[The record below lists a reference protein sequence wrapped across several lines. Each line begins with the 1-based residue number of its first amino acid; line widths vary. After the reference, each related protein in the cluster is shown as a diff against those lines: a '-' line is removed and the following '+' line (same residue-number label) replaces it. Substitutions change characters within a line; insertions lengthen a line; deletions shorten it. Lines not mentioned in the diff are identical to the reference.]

1 MNSFLTQYFLSHIHD
16 TYYII
21 DVETFTIVET
31 NDAAYVSPALCYT
44 FIHNFEKPCFECNI
58 ACPIIEAQKNIHD
71 SRRICDENG
80 KLTHVILFLKRDE
93 SELKKDY
100 IHDVSW
106 HTLIETNKKYRTLFN
121 NYFSAFLLFEVVC
134 DNKGKAVDYTF
145 LEANPAFER
154 LIGITAE
161 NSVGKQFLKTFP
173 NIESYWITTFEQISL
188 QTKTTVFENFAE
200 HLGKYFE
207 IYAYQLKHGQ
217 FAVIFNDIT
226 QRKRAVR
233 ALAES
238 ENRLRAIIEHAPGA
252 IYLLNNKAKIIKVN
266 KRAVVETGY
275 SYDELVHMFVSDI
288 DVGFAQQDNF
298 SKLWLQVTDE
308 RVFFAESV
316 HKRKDGSLYPV
327 ELRAGAINIHGE
339 RHIIAFAHNISEH
352 LATLKKL
359 ETHNELL
366 ESLQRISH
374 YTFSTNKK
382 FFDFLL
388 KEAIALSQSKIGYI
402 FMYNEQTKIF
412 TLSAWSKEVMP
423 NCAVQNP
430 QTQYKLDDTGL
441 WGEAVRQRKPIIEN
455 NYCAKKSSL
464 SKGTPDKHVELQ
476 TYATIPIFVDNK
488 IVAVI
493 GVANK
498 SQNYTETEVTQLQ
511 VLTDRAWKILEKQ
524 ELFASLVI
532 AKEKA
537 EESNALKT
545 KFLSNISHEI
555 RTPMNAILGFSDM
568 LDIENITAEER
579 THYVSIVKQ
588 SGQQLMKVIN
598 DIIEISKIQAQTIVP
613 EKQVCTIFSI
623 VKNAIEIVQQQQYLK
638 LKTHISIEISD
649 SIKQADISIIS
660 DQVYLQKTFTNLISN
675 AIKYTKD
682 GWVKIG
688 AYEPRNGFITF
699 YVQDTGIGIP
709 QEKHEEIFGFFNQL
723 QNKTIVE
730 GIGIGL
736 SIIKGLV
743 NVLGGSVWLDSEVNV
758 GTTFYFSLP
767 YIQAPQHTNSMGTVN
782 TQVYNW
788 SAYTI
793 YIAENDEILCEYLDI
808 LLHDTGVHLKYAAN
822 GKQLITLLE
831 TAIPDIILLDINM
844 PEMNGKEVI
853 QWIRKQKISVPVIAQ
868 TAYSLPEDISSLLD
882 IGCTDHIAKPI
893 QKAELFEKIMKYLP

>member
-1 MNSFLTQYFLSHIHD
+1 M
-16 TYYII
+16 
-21 DVETFTIVET
+21 
-31 NDAAYVSPALCYT
+31 
-44 FIHNFEKPCFECNI
+44 
-58 ACPIIEAQKNIHD
+58 
-71 SRRICDENG
+71 
-80 KLTHVILFLKRDE
+80 
-93 SELKKDY
+93 
-100 IHDVSW
+100 
-106 HTLIETNKKYRTLFN
+106 
-121 NYFSAFLLFEVVC
+121 
-134 DNKGKAVDYTF
+134 
-145 LEANPAFER
+145 
-154 LIGITAE
+154 
-161 NSVGKQFLKTFP
+161 
-173 NIESYWITTFEQISL
+173 
-188 QTKTTVFENFAE
+188 
-200 HLGKYFE
+200 
-207 IYAYQLKHGQ
+207 
-217 FAVIFNDIT
+217 
-226 QRKRAVR
+226 
-233 ALAES
+233 
-238 ENRLRAIIEHAPGA
+238 
-252 IYLLNNKAKIIKVN
+252 
-266 KRAVVETGY
+266 
-275 SYDELVHMFVSDI
+275 
-288 DVGFAQQDNF
+288 
-298 SKLWLQVTDE
+298 
-308 RVFFAESV
+308 
-316 HKRKDGSLYPV
+316 
-327 ELRAGAINIHGE
+327 
-339 RHIIAFAHNISEH
+339 
-352 LATLKKL
+352 

-423 NCAVQNP
+423 NCAIPNP
-430 QTQYKLDDTGL
+430 QIQYKLDDTGL
-441 WGEAVRQRKPIIEN
+441 WGETVRQRKPIIEN
-455 NYCAKKSSL
+455 NYCAKKSPL
-464 SKGTPDKHVELQ
+464 SKGTPDKHVVLK
-476 TYATIPIFVDNK
+476 TYATVPVFVDNK

-598 DIIEISKIQAQTIVP
+598 DIIEISKIQTQTIVP

-660 DQVYLQKTFTNLISN
+660 DQVYLQKIFTNLISN

-758 GTTFYFSLP
+758 GT
-767 YIQAPQHTNSMGTVN
+767 
-782 TQVYNW
+782 
-788 SAYTI
+788 
-793 YIAENDEILCEYLDI
+793 
-808 LLHDTGVHLKYAAN
+808 
-822 GKQLITLLE
+822 
-831 TAIPDIILLDINM
+831 
-844 PEMNGKEVI
+844 
-853 QWIRKQKISVPVIAQ
+853 
-868 TAYSLPEDISSLLD
+868 
-882 IGCTDHIAKPI
+882 
-893 QKAELFEKIMKYLP
+893 